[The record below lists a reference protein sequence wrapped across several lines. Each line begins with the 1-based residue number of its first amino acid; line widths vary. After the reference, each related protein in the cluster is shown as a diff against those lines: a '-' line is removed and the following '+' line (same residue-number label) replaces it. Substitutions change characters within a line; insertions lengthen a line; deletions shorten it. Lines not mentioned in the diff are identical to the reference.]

1 MYHKEIYID
10 NEQKEGGG
18 DGLKDNEVSWSSK
31 IEVRVIF

>member
-10 NEQKEGGG
+10 NEQEEGEMGW
-18 DGLKDNEVSWSSK
+18 KDNEVSWSSK